1 MLTLEDDFPSSIC
14 WLQQMASGLPRVDSG
29 AVKLA
34 LESRIQ
40 TNLDFF
46 MISFFFLV
54 VECSDLLLRRRK
66 EETIV
71 YFSLNLILISQP
83 QQ

>member
-1 MLTLEDDFPSSIC
+1 MLALEDDFPSSIC

-54 VECSDLLLRRRK
+54 ECLDLLLRRRK

-71 YFSLNLILISQP
+71 YFSLNSILISQP